1 MHYVFIKWNWRFGP
15 GRNLDS
21 IYCTAKLHVFCLD
34 RLYSTISAIISAT
47 KPLIHNLKLQASNDW
62 TRKHKNYNRHPSCNL
77 CYELVINWYVTTGVC
92 HSMKLS
98 YYTSSN
104 THTLLMFIGILYNSA
119 VVQIDNALERLQ
131 VWTRTS
137 RNHWSLKTIGFLL
150 PIPKLDMHTLLHKVY
165 TN

>member
-1 MHYVFIKWNWRFGP
+1 MGRAEIWTAFIVLPN
-15 GRNLDS
+15 NS
-21 IYCTAKLHVFCLD
+21 IFCLN

-47 KPLIHNLKLQASNDW
+47 KPLIHSLKFQASDDR
-62 TRKHKNYNRHPSCNL
+62 TRKHKNYNRHPSCNS

-104 THTLLMFIGILYNSA
+104 THTLLIFIGILYNSA
-119 VVQIDNALERLQ
+119 VMHIDNALKWLQ

-150 PIPKLDMHTLLHKVY
+150 PTPKLDIHTLYIKC
-165 TN
+165 TQANGFS